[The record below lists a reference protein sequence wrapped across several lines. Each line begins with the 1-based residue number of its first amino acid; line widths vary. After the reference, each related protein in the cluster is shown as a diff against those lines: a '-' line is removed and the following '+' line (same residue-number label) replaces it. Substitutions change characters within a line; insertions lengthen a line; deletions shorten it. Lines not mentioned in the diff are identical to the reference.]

1 MKNRVFAAA
10 LMATAMAVPAA
21 AAPHGIKIG
30 VLNCSV
36 ESGWGYV
43 LGSSKDMTCNY
54 HPNHGEDDR
63 YVGSISKFGIDIGYT
78 SSATLVWDVIAPT
91 SDMRSGAL
99 AGDYAGAT
107 ASATI
112 AAGLGAHVLLGGF
125 DKSIALQPVSFE
137 SSSGLDIAAGVGE
150 MSLRPASSPPPP
162 IAQAAPPVETAR
174 NVEYVVSFNFDEARL
189 TQDSRRVIRQA
200 AAEAAREHPNG
211 IVVIGHADLVGGED
225 YNDALSTRRAEAVKD
240 ELARQG
246 IDPYRINIDAR
257 GFHDPA
263 VPEEPGLRERDNRRV
278 VIRWRDTS
286 PEHDA
291 SR

>member
-1 MKNRVFAAA
+1 MKTRIFAAA
-10 LMATAMAVPAA
+10 LMALAVPAA

-30 VLNCSV
+30 VLNCNV

-43 LGSSKDMTCNY
+43 LGSSKDMTCTY

-78 SSATLVWDVIAPT
+78 SGATLVWDVIAPT

-137 SSSGLDIAAGVGE
+137 SSSGLDIAAGIGE
-150 MSLRPASSPPPP
+150 MSLRAAPPPP
-162 IAQAAPPVETAR
+162 AVVSQAAPPVETVR
-174 NVEYVVSFNFDEARL
+174 DVEYVVSFNFDEARL
-189 TQDSRRVIRQA
+189 TRDSRRVIRQA
-200 AAEAAREHPNG
+200 AAEAAREHPDG
-211 IVVIGHADLVGGED
+211 IVVVGHADLVGGED
-225 YNDALSTRRAEAVKD
+225 YNDALSQRRADAVKD

-246 IDPYRINIDAR
+246 IDPHLINVDAR

-263 VPEEPGLRERDNRRV
+263 VPEERGQRQRDNRRV
-278 VIRWRDTS
+278 VIRWRDTT
-286 PEHDA
+286 PQHEA